1 MNKETYTVSYTV
13 TQADHDAGTYTLVP
27 VGDVVVLTVERVTTV
42 TETVVGVEREGVAY
56 VEAEKATTKKGK
68 KADASVE

>member
-1 MNKETYTVSYTV
+1 MNKETYTTSYTV
-13 TQADHDAGTYTLVP
+13 TQADHESGLYTLVP

-42 TETVVGVEREGVAY
+42 TETVVAVERDGEAY
-56 VEAEKATTKKGK
+56 VEPEKATAKKSK